1 MWRMLDIWVKC
12 RHPNVVQLIGGA
24 MLQTSIAAVYE
35 WLEYGGVIEYL
46 NHHPTTD
53 RYKMSVQICEGVAY
67 LHDGGIVHNSLKGT
81 NILVS
86 STGVPQIHLS
96 LLSSTNLVDGLDNK
110 IPSPNIR
117 WAAPELLLALSGGT
131 FASDVYALG
140 MTILETIA
148 TAVPYVDQREKHVVI
163 KIMNRELPS
172 RPRDAIP
179 DNFAGNTLWNAL
191 CTCWSF
197 EPVDRPSARQ
207 FLNAVSFKD
216 AFSQSSAELTFQRR
230 SQMHTVCN
238 ISGGIESD
246 SIQSEES
253 QHELSLVD
261 AVALR
266 LVMTEDTVS
275 SSASVIFLSLLQSST
290 SAYTILLHT
299 LRSATLRIIP
309 IH

>member
-140 MTILETIA
+140 MTILA
-148 TAVPYVDQREKHVVI
+148 SSV
-163 KIMNRELPS
+163 LCSPS
-172 RPRDAIP
+172 MI
-179 DNFAGNTLWNAL
+179 N
-191 CTCWSF
+191 
-197 EPVDRPSARQ
+197 
-207 FLNAVSFKD
+207 
-216 AFSQSSAELTFQRR
+216 
-230 SQMHTVCN
+230 
-238 ISGGIESD
+238 
-246 SIQSEES
+246 
-253 QHELSLVD
+253 
-261 AVALR
+261 
-266 LVMTEDTVS
+266 
-275 SSASVIFLSLLQSST
+275 
-290 SAYTILLHT
+290 
-299 LRSATLRIIP
+299 
-309 IH
+309 